1 MSLFWLLIVM
11 VAVSGSAVM
20 TAVLFWLV
28 SRVRRLERAD
38 EAKVAGALTSHVE
51 ELRSELA
58 SVRHQLEQLEERT
71 EFNARLLEGRGD
83 E

>member
-11 VAVSGSAVM
+11 AAVSGSAVM
-20 TAVLFWLV
+20 TAVLFWIV
-28 SRVRRLERAD
+28 SRVRRLEAAD
-38 EAKVAGALTSHVE
+38 EEKTATVLTSRIE
-51 ELRSELA
+51 ELHSELA
-58 SVRHQLEQLEERT
+58 SLRDQLELLEERS

>member
-11 VAVSGSAVM
+11 AAVSGSAVM

-38 EAKVAGALTSHVE
+38 ELKAAGVLTSRVE
-51 ELRSELA
+51 ELQAEIASLRGQLA
-58 SVRHQLEQLEERT
+58 QLEDRA
-71 EFNARLLEGRGD
+71 EFHERLLEGRGD